1 VRGHD
6 VKSIAGALSISTT
19 AANERLRSARQKLGV
34 SSSREAARLL
44 AAEEGDH
51 TYSVDSQ
58 LGVPGV
64 LVHSQPQRT
73 LVWIGVVMAVAIA
86 TTFAWMAMIGSHAA
100 HPGPAKMV
108 RTNPSAGAVIAP
120 GPLKLSVTFDRP
132 MLSGNY
138 SFVRKDVATFPKCER
153 SGPEQS
159 ADGRTFTL
167 ECTVEPGRSYEVWFN
182 SPPYMN
188 FKALDGT
195 PAVPFQLRFRTKNR

>member
-86 TTFAWMAMIGSHAA
+86 TTFALIAMIGSHAA
-100 HPGPAKMV
+100 QPSPPTVV
-108 RTNPSAGAVIAP
+108 RTNPSFGAVIAP
-120 GPLKLSVTFDRP
+120 GRLRLSVTFDRP
-132 MLSGNY
+132 MLSENY
-138 SFVRKDVATFPKCER
+138 SFVQKDVATFPKCER
-153 SGPEQS
+153 GAPKQS

-167 ECTVEPGRSYEVWFN
+167 ECTVDPGKSYEVWFN
-182 SPPYMN
+182 SPPYVA

-195 PAVPFQLRFRTKNR
+195 PAVPFQLTFRTKSR